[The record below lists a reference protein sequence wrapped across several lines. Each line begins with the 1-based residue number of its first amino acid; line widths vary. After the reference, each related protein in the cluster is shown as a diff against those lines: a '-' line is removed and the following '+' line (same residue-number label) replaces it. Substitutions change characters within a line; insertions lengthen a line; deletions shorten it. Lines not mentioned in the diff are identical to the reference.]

1 MTRKSNILT
10 VVLLSV
16 SVAACSTTHTL
27 DKRVTEDNYKEVTL
41 DTNVKVEE
49 PLRFWAS
56 EKPEFLYDHNTQTTP
71 IAVQGDT
78 LNILALSGGGA
89 NGAFGAGVLMGL
101 YDKGQLKDYSIIT
114 GISAGAL
121 IAPFVFAGGDE
132 LSRLDEV
139 ILGISDKEVLGKKN
153 FLNTIF
159 KDAFTD
165 GNNFIEFIGEAYPE
179 EMIDKIAEQHRK
191 GKRLF
196 IGSTHFDSGEL
207 MIWNLGA
214 IANSDLP
221 NRVELVHKILA
232 SSASIPGVFPPQFFD
247 VYSDGTV
254 LEEMHVDGGLAAQ
267 VFYNPANFDYQLVSD
282 ALGLKD
288 TPQLDVIRNGL
299 LKSPYKPVND
309 KGVALLTKSL
319 SGLTM
324 MQTRGD
330 MYRMMYFSETE
341 GLNMQF
347 TYIDQDFSYAKE
359 SKDLFDL
366 NYMKAIYQYGYDK
379 VITRDLWVTELPQ

>member
-1 MTRKSNILT
+1 MTRKSNILS

-56 EKPEFLYDHNTQTTP
+56 EKPEFLYDPNTQTTP
-71 IAVQGDT
+71 ITVKGDT

-101 YDKGQLKDYSIIT
+101 ADKGELKDYSVIT

-121 IAPFVFAGGDE
+121 IAPFVFVGGDE
-132 LSRLDEV
+132 VERLEDV
-139 ILGISDKEVLGKKN
+139 ILGINDKEVLGKKN

-165 GNNFIEFIGEAYPE
+165 GDSFIEFIAKSYPE
-179 EMIDKIAEQHRK
+179 EMIDKIALQHRK
-191 GKRLF
+191 GKRIF
-196 IGSTHFDSGEL
+196 IGSTHLDSGEL
-207 MIWNLGA
+207 MVWNLGA
-214 IANSDLP
+214 IANSELP
-221 NRVELVHKILA
+221 NRVELVHKVLA
-232 SSASIPGVFPPQFFD
+232 SSASIPGVFPPQFFNVRD
-247 VYSDGTV
+247 EQTV

-267 VFYNPANFDYQLVSD
+267 VFYNPSSFDYQLVSET
-282 ALGLKD
+282 LGLKA

-299 LKSPYKPVND
+299 LKTPYKPVND

-330 MYRMMYFSETE
+330 MYRMKYLSEIDDLE
-341 GLNMQF
+341 MQF
-347 TYIDQDFSYAKE
+347 TYIDQDFSEAKQ

-366 NYMKAIYQYGYDK
+366 DYMKAIYQYGYDK
-379 VITRDLWVTELPQ
+379 AVTGELWETEVPQ

>member
-49 PLRFWAS
+49 PLRFWGS
-56 EKPEFLYDHNTQTTP
+56 EKPDFLYDHNTQTTP

-159 KDAFTD
+159 KDAFTN